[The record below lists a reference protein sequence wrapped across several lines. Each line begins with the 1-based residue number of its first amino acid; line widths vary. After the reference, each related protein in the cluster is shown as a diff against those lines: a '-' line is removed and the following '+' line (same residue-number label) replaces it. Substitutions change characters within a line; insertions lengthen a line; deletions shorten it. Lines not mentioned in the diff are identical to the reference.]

1 MTREWGSDKLT
12 GLQKAG
18 PRVASGMLAQKG
30 HLAFAIL
37 FHFFHLILDDN
48 GLVNQMFKIWVVG
61 VEQLKLDLVIENH
74 AKRIVLLLIGAEVI
88 DGVPWQLNGLI
99 QVFIPHHTSLV
110 QVREFFLLQLEGA
123 TGHVVSSEMSLELIP
138 GDSLNIGVGV
148 AVSLPSICCDSK

>member
-1 MTREWGSDKLT
+1 MRNLLYILPRLLHNWMSYLLLRMEHWISRMLHLKVGMLHQKLRTLVLKLQTWDLHRCMTREWGSDKLT

-74 AKRIVLLLIGAEVI
+74 VKRIVLLLIGAEVI
-88 DGVPWQLNGLI
+88 DGVP
-99 QVFIPHHTSLV
+99 
-110 QVREFFLLQLEGA
+110 
-123 TGHVVSSEMSLELIP
+123 
-138 GDSLNIGVGV
+138 
-148 AVSLPSICCDSK
+148 